1 MSRLPL
7 KPTVIKRLFAFSG
20 NLCAFPGCVEKIV
33 DEFGTIIGEI
43 CHIEAAEEGG
53 ERYNDESN
61 DEYRR
66 SFENLLLLCSNHHKK
81 TNNIDIY
88 PPEKLMNY
96 KKDHESRF
104 SNENFLVSETIVE
117 QAINKHM
124 EQINN
129 NQNSGSQFNNQANNL
144 RIGNQIGTQNNFYD
158 PSKERL
164 NIDGARRINQ
174 NFKKIIDQ
182 FKQKASP
189 PSTEVIDFR
198 NELKDRVERPVEL
211 IPSIH
216 LHFRMNNGRIISDVE
231 SYERENNLKLN
242 EDDNITQEILRNF
255 LLNNEKEKN
264 EELKRLLLQK
274 GQQRP
279 AIITC
284 DGYLINGNRRKMAIE
299 ELYRIK
305 NQAPQFEMMRVV
317 ILPEGVT
324 ELEIQKIEN
333 RYQLQSEGKA
343 EYQGLNRAIKYQ
355 RNIDN
360 GFTLEAQ
367 LRDDPNYYELSD
379 KDFNKR
385 VKDFEREFL
394 KPLSCAEKYL
404 ETFNRPGMYN
414 TISESANDKEGRWQ
428 AFIDYSNFRSNI
440 LDNKSKLGQFNI
452 KETEVGKIQNAVFK
466 IIRKRSL
473 NAKGMEGTIG
483 KVHEFVRKLP
493 KYLSNENSKK
503 LILNIADSVTEDIND
518 EYKYNKNGEKY
529 NEREIDNIWGEL
541 FRQKIL
547 GNLIQA
553 HRYVS
558 NQEERDKPLE
568 LLEDALKKLKH
579 DNLKIENMDTSYYD
593 KAIDLTKEIIAKTE
607 SIYTALDSARYKL
620 KKIIKKGK
628 C

>member
-1 MSRLPL
+1 
-7 KPTVIKRLFAFSG
+7 
-20 NLCAFPGCVEKIV
+20 
-33 DEFGTIIGEI
+33 
-43 CHIEAAEEGG
+43 
-53 ERYNDESN
+53 
-61 DEYRR
+61 
-66 SFENLLLLCSNHHKK
+66 
-81 TNNIDIY
+81 
-88 PPEKLMNY
+88 
-96 KKDHESRF
+96 
-104 SNENFLVSETIVE
+104 
-117 QAINKHM
+117 
-124 EQINN
+124 
-129 NQNSGSQFNNQANNL
+129 
-144 RIGNQIGTQNNFYD
+144 
-158 PSKERL
+158 
-164 NIDGARRINQ
+164 
-174 NFKKIIDQ
+174 
-182 FKQKASP
+182 
-189 PSTEVIDFR
+189 
-198 NELKDRVERPVEL
+198 
-211 IPSIH
+211 
-216 LHFRMNNGRIISDVE
+216 
-231 SYERENNLKLN
+231 
-242 EDDNITQEILRNF
+242 
-255 LLNNEKEKN
+255 
-264 EELKRLLLQK
+264 
-274 GQQRP
+274 
-279 AIITC
+279 
-284 DGYLINGNRRKMAIE
+284 MAIE